1 MSEQSPLSYEGRC
14 ILCGGPLAVTQA
26 EAHRERALCPN
37 CGINARLRGLLLAAV
52 RELVC
57 PPAAPL
63 RALAPCR
70 QRRVLGISDHDT
82 CAAALR
88 DAFDYTNTQFHAAP
102 FLDIC
107 DPASV
112 AAFRDYDAVLCS
124 DVIEHTIAPPEVT
137 LPNLLSMLR
146 PGGVLLLS
154 APTFHVPATIE
165 WYGGLVEHT
174 VARVEDRFEVHWRDI
189 RGQDLIDRRPTFHGG
204 PGAVLEMR
212 VIAHSHLLDVAR
224 RHAHSADILE
234 FVPEWGY
241 SWRFFREQPYID
253 GPGDGRVIVVRR

>member
-1 MSEQSPLSYEGRC
+1 M
-14 ILCGGPLAVTQA
+14 
-26 EAHRERALCPN
+26 
-37 CGINARLRGLLLAAV
+37 LLAAV
-52 RELVC
+52 RELVG

-63 RALAPCR
+63 RSLAPCR
-70 QRRVLGISDHDT
+70 QLRVLGISDHDT

-88 DAFDYTNTQFHAAP
+88 DAFDYTNTYFHAAP

-112 AAFRDYDAVLCS
+112 AGYRDYDAVLCS
-124 DVIEHTIAPPEVT
+124 DVIEHTVAPPEVA

-165 WYGGLVEHT
+165 WYSGLAEHA
-174 VARVEDRFEVHWRDI
+174 VVRVEDRFEVHWRDI
-189 RGQDLIDRRPTFHGG
+189 RGQDLDRPQADIPRRPRRGAGNAGRSHTATCSTF
-204 PGAVLEMR
+204 
-212 VIAHSHLLDVAR
+212 AR